1 MRFQKFI
8 ELSLDDFSEEVQK
21 IEEIAASPE
30 VAIRRSWFGGWE
42 GLEGWLVSWSMSYK
56 GEEQDPNNRDV
67 DAYGTV
73 RLPDSTTFWWK
84 REFDE
89 VQVVKVCRPVEADL

>member
-1 MRFQKFI
+1 MNFEKYI
-8 ELSLDDFSEEVQK
+8 ELSLDDFSEEVK
-21 IEEIAASPE
+21 KVEEIAASPE
-30 VAIRRSWFGGWE
+30 VAIRKSWFGGWE
-42 GLEGWLVSWSMSYK
+42 GSDGWQVSWSMSYK

-84 REFDE
+84 RSLDDIE
-89 VQVVKVCRPVEADL
+89 VVKVCRLAKVDL